1 MGDQLSE
8 NVAKES
14 GTKKGLFPRGKQALR
29 AVYQAT
35 RIGGNRSQESKG
47 NSDSK
52 NVDENDDFGGLEV
65 KMPKQNMKEPV
76 ALGDLP
82 DISEPSLLLS
92 EKERSTLYVSLPA
105 LVQGRKWLLLYRYR
119 SRDFKYTIDFKIYI
133 VM

>member
-1 MGDQLSE
+1 L
-8 NVAKES
+8 
-14 GTKKGLFPRGKQALR
+14 
-29 AVYQAT
+29 
-35 RIGGNRSQESKG
+35 
-47 NSDSK
+47 K

-82 DISEPSLLLS
+82 GISEPSLLLS

-119 SRDFKYTIDFKIYI
+119 STDFKYTIDFKIYI